1 MLEESIEQGNIDRK
15 QNIYATLGFGFVC
28 LLVGLPLWWKTTE
41 VYRVALP
48 YSDIEDLASS
58 QFEYV
63 VELEVVSYD
72 ESLVSPDL
80 ASLSKQLMDGLSS
93 REKSDVRPRYRTSV
107 REKTEKEDSILKSSK
122 TVYDLDNRLASL
134 AKGANVYFVN
144 LLPAS
149 SHLQL
154 SAPTLGTHR
163 NLYITRFQKDIPPL
177 SADII
182 EIVRGSLVREGSVIK
197 GYNSAKGARNK
208 KPDKETLR
216 SVRSHPGYDIT
227 ITLVNP
233 RPDIIDAQ
241 WEIKGAVDTYL
252 QPLID
257 KMDKYTKI
265 SIKSQVLYFTKLLTK
280 PKRDWQKHDDED
292 EYYFTKT
299 ELPHMINPLEA
310 KLGSPAS
317 TNPELNFLVYVPSK
331 DQYPLYIRDDD
342 EQNIPTNSFLSP
354 QWGGILIYNIPL
366 PQPNDTL
373 PIRPSVDMKRV
384 MEVFVAQLRLL
395 LNLHVQGL
403 SNKVQFLPVG
413 NNAVTE
419 WEVDSWLR
427 SRCVENLA
435 TATATLKSLAQ
446 LLGQINNIVINDDIG
461 KEVELAVQSV
471 RDSDK
476 LLKEGRLEEA
486 FLSSRSAIVASETAF
501 FHPSLLELLYFP
513 EDQKF
518 AIYIPLFL
526 PISFPVLASLFQAYK
541 WYKNSKKPKQD

>member
-1 MLEESIEQGNIDRK
+1 MTGQ
-15 QNIYATLGFGFVC
+15 
-28 LLVGLPLWWKTTE
+28 
-41 VYRVALP
+41 
-48 YSDIEDLASS
+48 
-58 QFEYV
+58 
-63 VELEVVSYD
+63 
-72 ESLVSPDL
+72 
-80 ASLSKQLMDGLSS
+80 
-93 REKSDVRPRYRTSV
+93 REKADVRPRYRISV
-107 REKTEKEDSILKSSK
+107 REKTEKETSIWKSSK
-122 TVYDLDNRLASL
+122 SVNDFDKQLSL
-134 AKGANVYFVN
+134 ISARGANVYLVN

-149 SHLQL
+149 SHLQMQG
-154 SAPTLGTHR
+154 PTLGTHR
-163 NLYITRFQKDIPPL
+163 NLFISRLQKDIPSL
-177 SADII
+177 SADIT
-182 EIVRGSLVREGSVIK
+182 EIVKGSLVREGSVIK

-227 ITLVNP
+227 VTLVNP

-241 WEIKGAVDTYL
+241 WDIRGAVEAYL
-252 QPLID
+252 QPLVN

-265 SIKSQVLYFTKLLTK
+265 SVKSQVLYFTKLLTK
-280 PKRDWQKHDDED
+280 PKRDWQGEKPDEF
-292 EYYFTKT
+292 YFTKT

-317 TNPELNFLVYVPSK
+317 TNPELNFLVYVPSR
-331 DQYPLYIRDDD
+331 DQNPLYIRDDNND
-342 EQNIPTNSFLSP
+342 NIPTNSFLSP
-354 QWGGILIYNIPL
+354 QWGGILIYNTP
-366 PQPNDTL
+366 PPGPNDTL
-373 PIRPSVDMKRV
+373 PIRPSIDMKKV

-395 LNLHVQGL
+395 LNLHAQV
-403 SNKVQFLPVG
+403 SSDTIQFLPVG
-413 NNAVTE
+413 NNAVAE

-471 RDSDK
+471 KDSDK
-476 LLKEGRLEEA
+476 LLKEGKLEDA
-486 FLSSRSAIVASETAF
+486 FLSSRTAIVASETAF

-526 PISFPVLASLFQAYK
+526 PISFPVLASLYQAYK
-541 WYKNSKKPKQD
+541 WYKGSKKPKQD